1 MFHIRCI
8 FVSQQTDDS
17 PRKKNLLVLPQS
29 EDDADDNQHET
40 RQIEEI
46 TANDAANCS
55 YVVNLV
61 QANTLKDDSET
72 DGATTEIGNSDGHRR
87 RSNIIRPITDNEQLS
102 VGSQASAI
110 SNLKS
115 LLIVPLRLGV

>member
-61 QANTLKDDSET
+61 QANNLKDHAET
-72 DGATTEIGNSDGHRR
+72 AGTTTEIGNSDGHRR

-102 VGSQASAI
+102 VGSQVSVI
-110 SNLKS
+110 LRS
-115 LLIVPLRLGV
+115 LRI